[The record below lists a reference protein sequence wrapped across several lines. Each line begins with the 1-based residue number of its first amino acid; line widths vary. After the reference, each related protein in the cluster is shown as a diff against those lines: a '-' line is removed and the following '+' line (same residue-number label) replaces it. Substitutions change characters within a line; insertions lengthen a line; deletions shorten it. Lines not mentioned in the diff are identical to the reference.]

1 MLLRNGRR
9 VVVAGWASALQMFA
23 SLVAE
28 RDALRAERAEIRA
41 DRDEL
46 RERLMELCDAIRA
59 RQAAEAEVRE
69 LYRLREIERAR
80 KAVRDPS
87 QPLQ

>member
-1 MLLRNGRR
+1 MPGRCLL
-9 VVVAGWASALQMFA
+9 AWFA
-23 SLVAE
+23 K
-28 RDALRAERAEIRA
+28 RDALRAELAEIRA

-69 LYRLREIERAR
+69 LYRLREIGRTH
-80 KAVRDPS
+80 KPLRDPS